1 MNREV
6 LKVRLYKID
15 SIGSIFCLKC
25 GDEVEGFIVNPDER
39 KEKEQCSICKE
50 LVGLIPKL

>member
-39 KEKEQCSICKE
+39 QEKEQCSICKE